1 MADDARTD
9 RSDVLQQVL
18 AAAYESLTPTAQA
31 APGPRQGRGL
41 LRAAQ
46 RRERTVT
53 TALKNVHL
61 TPASGNRK
69 TGPIPVSSR
78 PDDTCPRDCPF
89 LPTGPTGGCYGTG
102 YLFGS
107 ARKYST
113 DTTVEAATEKL
124 KKGVLKSARYLR
136 DRVVGDVVAPDGA
149 VDTAYITGIAAVAKA
164 NDLIPFGYTHAWD
177 RFTPEDIQLLDQV
190 GYVMNASTETL
201 TDAARA
207 IRLGLPP
214 SSSTT
219 TPPTAPWSPASGS
232 SPAPPRPATVSPV
245 RAAGCAPNP

>member
-1 MADDARTD
+1 M
-9 RSDVLQQVL
+9 
-18 AAAYESLTPTAQA
+18 
-31 APGPRQGRGL
+31 
-41 LRAAQ
+41 
-46 RRERTVT
+46 T

-207 IRLGLPP
+207 IRLGLPAVIVDDD
-214 SSSTT
+214 
-219 TPPTAPWSPASGS
+219 TPDGTMVAGKRLITCPAETRDSVTCASCGLCAKPLS
-232 SPAPPRPATVSPV
+232 DRMALIRFRPHGNVKKKA
-245 RAAGCAPNP
+245 RAAIASMNERKEAA